1 MCLGTVGQITAIT
14 QITQI
19 TETGPDR
26 YVEVRTGDR
35 VITASL
41 LAVDGELGLGDWV
54 LVHSGLVL
62 ARLTEHEA
70 RDALELRHPTT
81 EGIT

>member
-14 QITQI
+14 
-19 TETGPDR
+19 ETGPDR
-26 YVEVRTGDR
+26 CVEVRAGGRD
-35 VITASL
+35 ITASL

-62 ARLTEHEA
+62 SRLTEEEA
-70 RDALELRHPTT
+70 VDALDLRDPTN
-81 EGIT
+81 EGSR